1 MRRVYMHPTP
11 EIALE
16 NSAAGIPQVIL
27 NLAKYLP
34 KFGWEVISDPEK
46 ADLIAHH
53 AGSGRGQCDVAHIH
67 GLYPTG
73 EPGFSLENWHVEINR
88 RVIEGIRT
96 AKAVTVPSQWVADIL
111 RRDMHIDPDVIG
123 WGIDP
128 KEWKPD
134 YTNEGYVLWNKNRVE
149 GVCDPEWLVKLA
161 KAAPDIPFM
170 TTFGDKTLPNITVTG
185 ALPFAQMKYF
195 IKRAAVYLATTKE
208 TFGIGTLE
216 ALAAGVP
223 VLGFRHGAI
232 TEYCQHGYNAFL
244 AEPDDFEGLLAGL
257 HWIMQHRET
266 LSKNAL
272 ESVKKWTWEATA
284 KKIAAVYDRTLA
296 QEHKPFSPVVSVVI
310 PCYNYA
316 NYVKEAVLSAQ
327 KQITSYPYEIIVV
340 NDGSTDGIE
349 TWLDSFMQAVGNN
362 QATAANAG
370 RTSHISTKVIHTE
383 NRGVAH
389 ARNTGIEAATGRYIA
404 CLDAD
409 DLMEDRFIELCGGAL
424 DEDRGLG
431 IAYTGLQINSNNIEH
446 SFPPAFDW
454 NRFKER
460 HNQVPSLCMFR
471 KEAWQRAG
479 KYRQY
484 RATGEDADLYLRI
497 AAIGYRCRK
506 VTDKPLFNYRMGH
519 TSATHIIRTGQKADP
534 FTDPAYRYFVEG
546 MAAGGGN
553 YPVRNYD
560 QPVVSVVIPVGKGHE
575 EYVKQALDSVEGQT
589 FLKWEVIVIN
599 DTGAAL
605 DLTGYPYAR
614 VIDTSG
620 AIGASAARNI
630 GIEAVQG
637 DFTVFL
643 DADDYLHPTFFEKAI
658 TTYKRT
664 GRYVYSDWMMLT
676 KDGEMLY
683 HECPDFQPN
692 LIFQIGYFHPITC
705 LIPTAE
711 IKKHRFDETMESWE
725 DIVIY
730 MDMIKSGLCGVR
742 IPEALLTYRYTTG
755 LLRERGASN
764 AAALRAD
771 ILGRYEEYITG
782 GKQVMCACGASTPA
796 PEISPEMELV
806 KVALNSPEMGKR
818 DHFGAATG
826 TRYRRAGGEVFYIRV
841 EDQAAEP
848 DKYTVV
854 PDIQPEKAAKTVI
867 PLEPIAV

>member
-1 MRRVYMHPTP
+1 MHPTP
-11 EIALE
+11 EIARE

-34 KFGWEVISDPEK
+34 KFGWEVVNAPEK

-53 AGSGRGQCDVAHIH
+53 AGSGNGQCDVAHIH

-73 EPGFSLENWHVEINR
+73 EAGFSLENWHVEINR
-88 RVIEGIRT
+88 RVIEAIRT

-111 RRDMHIDPDVIG
+111 RRDMHVDPHVIG
-123 WGIDP
+123 WGIEPSD
-128 KEWKPD
+128 WQFTD
-134 YTNEGYVLWNKNRVE
+134 YANDGYVLWNKNRIE
-149 GVCDPEWLVKLA
+149 GVCNPEWVNRLA
-161 KAAPDIPFM
+161 EKAPGIPFF
-170 TTFGDKTLPNITVTG
+170 TTFGNDKLPNVITTG
-185 ALPFAQMKYF
+185 LLSHPQMKNRV
-195 IKRAAVYLATTKE
+195 KHAAVYLATTKE

-257 HWIMQHRET
+257 HWIMQHREV
-266 LSKNAL
+266 LSKNARK
-272 ESVKKWTWEATA
+272 SAKNWTWETTA
-284 KKIAAVYDRTLA
+284 KKIAAVYDGTLA
-296 QEHKPFSPVVSVVI
+296 QSAASDIDVSVII
-310 PCYNYA
+310 PCYNYGA
-316 NYVKEAVLSAQ
+316 FLPDAVSSVENQTA
-327 KQITSYPYEIIVV
+327 PNHDVEIIIVD
-340 NDGSTDGIE
+340 DGSNDPE
-349 TWLDSFMQAVGNN
+349 TIAALDKLKRRK
-362 QATAANAG
+362 G
-370 RTSHISTKVIHTE
+370 RKLKVIFQE

-389 ARNTGIEAATGRYIA
+389 ARNTGIEAAKGRYIA

-409 DLMEDRFIELCGGAL
+409 DLMQDGFIELCAAAL
-424 DEDRGLG
+424 DADRGLG
-431 IAYTGLQINSNNIEH
+431 IAYTGLQINSNGIEH

-454 NRFKER
+454 NRFRER
-460 HNQVPSLCMFR
+460 HNQIPSLCMFR
-471 KEAWQRAG
+471 KEAWARAG
-479 KYRQY
+479 KFRQY
-484 RATGEDADLYLRI
+484 RATGEDADLYMRI

-506 VTDKPLFNYRMGH
+506 VTDAPLFNYRIGH
-519 TSATHIIRTGQKADP
+519 TSATSTVRQGQKADP
-534 FTDPAYRYFVEG
+534 YTDPEYRYFVEG

-553 YPVRNYD
+553 YPARNYD

-589 FLKWEVIVIN
+589 FLRWEVIVIN
-599 DTGAAL
+599 DTGTPL
-605 DLTGYPYAR
+605 ELTGFPYAR
-614 VIDTSG
+614 VIDTAG

-630 GIEAVQG
+630 GIDAATG

-658 TTYKRT
+658 ATYKRT

-676 KDGEMLY
+676 KDGVIQY

-730 MDMIKSGLCGVR
+730 MDLIKGGLCGVR

-771 ILGRYEEYITG
+771 ILSRYEEYITG
-782 GKQVMCACGASTPA
+782 GKQVMCACGATAPA
-796 PEISPEMELV
+796 PEITPEMELV
-806 KVALNSPEMGKR
+806 KVMLNSQEMGKR
-818 DHFGAATG
+818 DHFGMATG
-826 TRYRRAGGEVFYIRV
+826 TKYRRAGGEIFYARV

-867 PLEPIAV
+867 PMEPIAV